1 MGPFERLN
9 ENIEKLQDLS
19 FKTEL
24 DIEKFMMPDEEI
36 AKNIIRIATP
46 ELTDEQINLMVES
59 PAKLKGKIDNSL
71 SEEEKQRRKE
81 QIEANHQIFKNKKK
95 EMKKKA
101 KEKKKE
107 IKIAFYNLIREIKA
121 LIKKMI
127 TSLIQAVSSIA
138 AIAVVIAAPPW
149 NIPLAIS
156 YCMAIVDIIL
166 TLVSQI
172 KAIMPFTPALQE
184 LNLVCAPKNLA
195 TLANIINAFIVLIL
209 GIQQKVNILDAIISA
224 LLAFII
230 PLLSGGNGK
239 QKNLN
244 NNSKR
249 LRDLGHFSALDG
261 NSEKRFN
268 VDGQSIRANDQESAE
283 EIKSILDRFKVDYN
297 SQSCSDFKDPAMNDV
312 MNGTLLKQLQD
323 SLTKSDDD
331 LVKEA
336 GVESYEVYDV
346 KLPDGRILTE
356 QTQDDLKL
364 LERVYTLVY
373 EGISD
378 LTEKAKLMAEDQEAG
393 NYDE

>member
-1 MGPFERLN
+1 
-9 ENIEKLQDLS
+9 
-19 FKTEL
+19 
-24 DIEKFMMPDEEI
+24 
-36 AKNIIRIATP
+36 
-46 ELTDEQINLMVES
+46 
-59 PAKLKGKIDNSL
+59 
-71 SEEEKQRRKE
+71 
-81 QIEANHQIFKNKKK
+81 
-95 EMKKKA
+95 MKKKA